1 MKTDEDACFVR
12 GSNFSVFFVR
22 DSGDSFPARDFLGA
36 AVGSRHRRSFNRIA
50 VTIDRFANTPPGQ
63 FRDDQ
68 VRVLCAYDGKG
79 RMLLLDGVI
88 KKRDELRHADIERA
102 KRLLMEHR
110 SNVTVLP
117 DTVRSKK

>member
-1 MKTDEDACFVR
+1 M
-12 GSNFSVFFVR
+12 
-22 DSGDSFPARDFLGA
+22 
-36 AVGSRHRRSFNRIA
+36 GSRHRRSFNRIA

-63 FRDDQ
+63 FRDPTRFKHVGGDIYEFRDDQ